1 MTSKKT
7 FKFQR
12 TIYSTAEHC
21 CVPLCQASSKYNS
34 LLSFHTFPSDAEI
47 RRKWLV
53 AIRRDK
59 FTVTPHTRVCSRH
72 FNKDDVREP
81 LSETGR
87 RLLNKGAV
95 PALFEWNNFTLPTS
109 RPGVW
114 ERRERPPPMTED
126 DGDAGEKADIPM
138 DHDYASASDPAVV
151 DLALDDNMSLRDE
164 ILKLREHVEKLT
176 MNQRFGIHRFAASDK
191 DIRFFTRFASYDL
204 LMRFWALIEPS
215 LPNMVSVT
223 QAQRGTFTEPSS
235 TVTRFLQPMDEM
247 FMFLNY
253 LALGSKQRDL
263 ADRYGVHQSTV
274 SRIITTWSN
283 FLYTVLGSVRIWIPE
298 EKIRAHLPAE
308 FKDYAD
314 TTVIL
319 DCTELRCQCPSS
331 PLLQS
336 EMFSAYKSHCTL
348 KGLLGV
354 APHGAV
360 TFISQLYAGS
370 ISDKQITRE
379 SGILSLLRPGMAIMV
394 DRGFLVD
401 DLVPCKI
408 YRPAFLSGRS
418 QMSACEVRE
427 TQAIARLRVH
437 VERLIRRVKEHKFFD
452 TEIPLRLFGNIN
464 QLYTVACL
472 LTNYENG
479 PLVKAWAK
487 KPE

>member
-191 DIRFFTRFASYDL
+191 DIRFFTRLVSCSP
-204 LMRFWALIEPS
+204 LMRCSCFSITWHWVQ
-215 LPNMVSVT
+215 NSVILLT
-223 QAQRGTFTEPSS
+223 
-235 TVTRFLQPMDEM
+235 
-247 FMFLNY
+247 
-253 LALGSKQRDL
+253 
-263 ADRYGVHQSTV
+263 
-274 SRIITTWSN
+274 
-283 FLYTVLGSVRIWIPE
+283 GSVRIWIPE

>member
-1 MTSKKT
+1 RRLFTKRYNSNYNMTSKKT

-72 FNKDDVREP
+72 FNKGDVREP

-126 DGDAGEKADIPM
+126 DGDAEKHNANCF
-138 DHDYASASDPAVV
+138 SF
-151 DLALDDNMSLRDE
+151 E
-164 ILKLREHVEKLT
+164 
-176 MNQRFGIHRFAASDK
+176 Q
-191 DIRFFTRFASYDL
+191 
-204 LMRFWALIEPS
+204 
-215 LPNMVSVT
+215 
-223 QAQRGTFTEPSS
+223 
-235 TVTRFLQPMDEM
+235 TRFLQPMDEM

-487 KPE
+487 NPE

>member
-1 MTSKKT
+1 RRLFTKRYNSNYNMTSKKT

-95 PALFEWNNFTLPTS
+95 PAL
-109 RPGVW
+109 
-114 ERRERPPPMTED
+114 ERPPPMTED

-176 MNQRFGIHRFAASDK
+176 MNQRFGIHRFAKHNANCFS
-191 DIRFFTRFASYDL
+191 F
-204 LMRFWALIEPS
+204 E
-215 LPNMVSVT
+215 
-223 QAQRGTFTEPSS
+223 Q
-235 TVTRFLQPMDEM
+235 TRFLQPIDEM

-464 QLYTVACL
+464 QLYTVI
-472 LTNYENG
+472 
-479 PLVKAWAK
+479 VKNVSDLNNTCK
-487 KPE
+487 

>member
-191 DIRFFTRFASYDL
+191 DIRFFTRLVSCSPWMRCSCFSITWHWVQNSVIL
-204 LMRFWALIEPS
+204 L
-215 LPNMVSVT
+215 T
-223 QAQRGTFTEPSS
+223 
-235 TVTRFLQPMDEM
+235 
-247 FMFLNY
+247 
-253 LALGSKQRDL
+253 
-263 ADRYGVHQSTV
+263 
-274 SRIITTWSN
+274 
-283 FLYTVLGSVRIWIPE
+283 GSVRIWIPE

>member
-72 FNKDDVREP
+72 FNKDE
-81 LSETGR
+81 LY
-87 RLLNKGAV
+87 
-95 PALFEWNNFTLPTS
+95 LF
-109 RPGVW
+109 
-114 ERRERPPPMTED
+114 
-126 DGDAGEKADIPM
+126 
-138 DHDYASASDPAVV
+138 
-151 DLALDDNMSLRDE
+151 
-164 ILKLREHVEKLT
+164 
-176 MNQRFGIHRFAASDK
+176 
-191 DIRFFTRFASYDL
+191 RFASYDL

-331 PLLQS
+331 
-336 EMFSAYKSHCTL
+336 
-348 KGLLGV
+348 
-354 APHGAV
+354 
-360 TFISQLYAGS
+360 
-370 ISDKQITRE
+370 
-379 SGILSLLRPGMAIMV
+379 
-394 DRGFLVD
+394 
-401 DLVPCKI
+401 
-408 YRPAFLSGRS
+408 
-418 QMSACEVRE
+418 
-427 TQAIARLRVH
+427 
-437 VERLIRRVKEHKFFD
+437 
-452 TEIPLRLFGNIN
+452 
-464 QLYTVACL
+464 
-472 LTNYENG
+472 
-479 PLVKAWAK
+479 
-487 KPE
+487 

>member
-1 MTSKKT
+1 
-7 FKFQR
+7 
-12 TIYSTAEHC
+12 
-21 CVPLCQASSKYNS
+21 
-34 LLSFHTFPSDAEI
+34 
-47 RRKWLV
+47 
-53 AIRRDK
+53 
-59 FTVTPHTRVCSRH
+59 
-72 FNKDDVREP
+72 
-81 LSETGR
+81 
-87 RLLNKGAV
+87 
-95 PALFEWNNFTLPTS
+95 
-109 RPGVW
+109 
-114 ERRERPPPMTED
+114 
-126 DGDAGEKADIPM
+126 
-138 DHDYASASDPAVV
+138 
-151 DLALDDNMSLRDE
+151 MSLREE
-164 ILKLREHVEKLT
+164 ILKLKEQVEKLT
-176 MNQRFGIHRFAASDK
+176 MNQRFGIHRFVASDK

-215 LPNMVSVT
+215 LPSMISVT

-235 TVTRFLQPMDEM
+235 TTRSLQPIDEM

-274 SRIITTWSN
+274 SRIITSWSN

-298 EKIRAHLPAE
+298 EKIREHLPAE

-336 EMFSAYKSHCTL
+336 EMFSTYKSHCTL

-354 APHGAV
+354 APHVAV
-360 TFISQLYAGS
+360 TFISSLYAGS

-464 QLYTVACL
+464 QLYAVACL

>member
-1 MTSKKT
+1 RRLFTKRYNSNYNMTSKKT

-81 LSETGR
+81 LSETGGGYKTR
-87 RLLNKGAV
+87 ELSQHCLSGTISPFPLHDRGCGRGESVQKHNANCFS
-95 PALFEWNNFTLPTS
+95 FE
-109 RPGVW
+109 
-114 ERRERPPPMTED
+114 
-126 DGDAGEKADIPM
+126 
-138 DHDYASASDPAVV
+138 
-151 DLALDDNMSLRDE
+151 
-164 ILKLREHVEKLT
+164 
-176 MNQRFGIHRFAASDK
+176 Q
-191 DIRFFTRFASYDL
+191 
-204 LMRFWALIEPS
+204 
-215 LPNMVSVT
+215 
-223 QAQRGTFTEPSS
+223 
-235 TVTRFLQPMDEM
+235 TRFLQPIDEM

-379 SGILSLLRPGMAIMV
+379 SRILSLLRPGMAIMV

>member
-1 MTSKKT
+1 
-7 FKFQR
+7 
-12 TIYSTAEHC
+12 
-21 CVPLCQASSKYNS
+21 
-34 LLSFHTFPSDAEI
+34 
-47 RRKWLV
+47 
-53 AIRRDK
+53 
-59 FTVTPHTRVCSRH
+59 
-72 FNKDDVREP
+72 
-81 LSETGR
+81 
-87 RLLNKGAV
+87 
-95 PALFEWNNFTLPTS
+95 
-109 RPGVW
+109 
-114 ERRERPPPMTED
+114 
-126 DGDAGEKADIPM
+126 
-138 DHDYASASDPAVV
+138 
-151 DLALDDNMSLRDE
+151 
-164 ILKLREHVEKLT
+164 
-176 MNQRFGIHRFAASDK
+176 
-191 DIRFFTRFASYDL
+191 
-204 LMRFWALIEPS
+204 
-215 LPNMVSVT
+215 MVSVT
-223 QAQRGTFTEPSS
+223 QAQRGTFTEPTSN
-235 TVTRFLQPMDEM
+235 VTHSLQPIDEM

-298 EKIRAHLPAE
+298 EKIRKHLPAE

-336 EMFSAYKSHCTL
+336 ETFSTYKSHCTL

-360 TFISQLYAGS
+360 TFISPLYAGS
-370 ISDKQITRE
+370 ISDKQIMRE

-452 TEIPLRLFGNIN
+452 TEIPLRFFGNIN

>member
-1 MTSKKT
+1 MFCKKT

-12 TIYSTAEHC
+12 TDSTTAEHC
-21 CVPLCQASSKYNS
+21 CVPLCQASSKYNKV
-34 LLSFHTFPSDAEI
+34 LSFHTFPSDAEI

-53 AIRRDK
+53 AIRRDN
-59 FTVTPHTRVCSRH
+59 FTVSPHTRVCSRH
-72 FNKDDVREP
+72 FKKEDVREP
-81 LSETGR
+81 VSETGR
-87 RLLNKGAV
+87 RLLIKGAV
-95 PALFEWNNFTLPTS
+95 PTLFAWNDFTLPTS
-109 RPGVW
+109 RLGVW
-114 ERRERPPPMTED
+114 ERRERPPPD
-126 DGDAGEKADIPM
+126 DDTAGEEADM
-138 DHDYASASDPAVV
+138 LVDHDYASAPDPAVV
-151 DLALDDNMSLRDE
+151 DLAFDDNMSLREE
-164 ILKLREHVEKLT
+164 ILKLKEQVEKLT
-176 MNQRFGIHRFAASDK
+176 MNQRFGIHRFVASDK

-215 LPNMVSVT
+215 LPSMISVT

-235 TVTRFLQPMDEM
+235 TTRSLQPIDEM

-274 SRIITTWSN
+274 SRIITSWSN

-298 EKIRAHLPAE
+298 EKIREHLPAE

-336 EMFSAYKSHCTL
+336 EMFSTYKSHCTL

-354 APHGAV
+354 APHVAV
-360 TFISQLYAGS
+360 TFISSLYAGS

-464 QLYTVACL
+464 QLYAVACL